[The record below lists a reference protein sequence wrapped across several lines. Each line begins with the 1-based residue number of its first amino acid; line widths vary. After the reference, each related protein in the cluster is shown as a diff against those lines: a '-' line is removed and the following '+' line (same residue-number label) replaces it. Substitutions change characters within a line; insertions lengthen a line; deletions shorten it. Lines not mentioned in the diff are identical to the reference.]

1 MTRTRNPDN
10 PARSRPPV
18 DRPAPSPAPPAPA
31 ARKQR
36 PRAERPLTPE
46 ELAMLA
52 GPPPVTSMTLAQ
64 AHPVVAGNYRAAE
77 RTAAKLEHAVDY
89 GLNRNATDA
98 LSFVQATG
106 WPGFQILG
114 MLAQLPEYRS
124 MHERLADETVRTWG
138 RVTSTSKDEQA
149 VEKITKLT
157 QALERLGVR
166 GLFRTAVIH
175 DQAYGG
181 AHILPHL
188 ADGHTPVAVDSP
200 LLLSSAFVRPGS
212 LKSLSAVEPLWVT
225 PNDYNATDPTKP
237 DFYKPKTWMMIGSL
251 VHASRLYTM
260 VSRPVSDLLKA
271 VYSFRGV
278 SMTQLAMPY
287 VDNWLR
293 TRQSVSDTVKQFSVT
308 ALMTDMSQ
316 MLQPGGATSLLT
328 RAQLFNVGRDNRNL
342 AIADKATE
350 DFVQVNTPLSGL
362 DALQAQSQEQM
373 GAVCH
378 MPLVILL
385 GITPA
390 GLNANSDGE
399 IRVWYDYVAGYQSTN
414 GTPLMRWILQLVQLS
429 EFGEVDE
436 GLSWEWN
443 PLFELD
449 DKELAEVRNKN
460 AETDRTL
467 VEIQSIQPEDV
478 TKRLQQDPNS
488 GYAGIITEKDDLD
501 AVRDLAEQAWIDA
514 VAPQQEPDNVQDPDQ
529 PDPEAAAAGGDPA
542 RTDS

>member
-1 MTRTRNPDN
+1 MTDQPDTA
-10 PARSRPPV
+10 PTKPKRAR
-18 DRPAPSPAPPAPA
+18 
-31 ARKQR
+31 
-36 PRAERPLTPE
+36 RAERPLTAD
-46 ELAMLA
+46 ELAALS
-52 GPPPVTSMTLAQ
+52 GPPPVSSMTLAT
-64 AHPVVAGNYRAAE
+64 AHRVEPSNYPHNE
-77 RTAAKLEHAVDY
+77 RQAAKLDHALDF

-98 LSFVQATG
+98 LTFVQATG

-124 MHERLADETVRTWG
+124 MHERLADESVRTWG
-138 RVTSTSKDEQA
+138 KVTSTSKDEHVA
-149 VEKITKLT
+149 EKITHLT
-157 QALERLGVR
+157 QALERFGVR
-166 GLFRTAVIH
+166 NLFRTAVIH

-181 AHILPHL
+181 AHILPHISDGL
-188 ADGHTPVAVDSP
+188 AANPVDSP
-200 LLLSSAFVRPGS
+200 LLLSPAFVKPGS

-237 DFYKPKTWMMIGSL
+237 DFYKPRTWMMIGSE

-260 VSRPVSDLLKA
+260 ISRPVSDLLKA

-316 MLQPGGATSLLT
+316 MLQPGGATNLAT
-328 RAQLFNVGRDNRNL
+328 RAQLFNIGRDNRNL

-350 DFVQVNTPLSGL
+350 EFAQINTPLSGL
-362 DALQAQSQEQM
+362 DSLQAQSQEQM
-373 GAVCH
+373 AAVCH
-378 MPLVILL
+378 MPLVILT

-414 GTPLMRWILQLVQLS
+414 GTPLMRWLLQLIQLS
-429 EFGEVDE
+429 EFGEVDP

-443 PLFELD
+443 PLYELD
-449 DKELAEVRNKN
+449 DKELAEVREKN
-460 AETDRTL
+460 ANTDRTL
-467 VEIQSIQPEDV
+467 VEIQAVSAEDV
-478 TKRLQQDPNS
+478 QKRLQQDPNS
-488 GYAGIITEKDDLD
+488 GFAGILTEKDDLD
-501 AVRDLAEQAWIDA
+501 EVRELAEAAWIDA
-514 VAPQQEPDNVQDPDQ
+514 VAPQPQEPTNAPDADQ
-529 PDPEAAAAGGDPA
+529 SNPEATSAGGDPA
-542 RTDS
+542 RDDS

>member
-1 MTRTRNPDN
+1 MTDKPDTVDSKPKRTR
-10 PARSRPPV
+10 
-18 DRPAPSPAPPAPA
+18 
-31 ARKQR
+31 
-36 PRAERPLTPE
+36 RADRPLTPD
-46 ELAMLA
+46 ELAALA
-52 GPPPVTSMTLAQ
+52 GPAPVSSMTLAQ
-64 AHPVVAGNYRAAE
+64 AHRVDPANYPQNE
-77 RTAAKLEHAVDY
+77 RQAAKLDHALDF

-138 RVTSTSKDEQA
+138 KVTSTSKDEQA

-157 QALERLGVR
+157 QALERFGVR
-166 GLFRTAVIH
+166 NLFRTAVIH

-181 AHILPHL
+181 AHILPHI
-188 ADGHTPVAVDSP
+188 ADGLEVNPVDSP
-200 LLLSSAFVRPGS
+200 LLLSPTFVKPGS

-225 PNDYNATDPTKP
+225 PNDYNATDPTKA
-237 DFYKPKTWMMIGSL
+237 DFYKPRTWMMIGSE

-260 VSRPVSDLLKA
+260 ISRPVSDLLKA

-316 MLQPGGATSLLT
+316 MLQPGGATSLAA

-350 DFVQVNTPLSGL
+350 EFVQVNTPLSGL
-362 DALQAQSQEQM
+362 DNLQAQSQEQM
-373 GAVCH
+373 AAVCH
-378 MPLVILL
+378 MPLVILT

-414 GTPLMRWILQLVQLS
+414 GTPLMRWLLQLIQLS
-429 EFGEVDE
+429 EFGEVDP

-443 PLFELD
+443 PLYELD
-449 DKELAEVRNKN
+449 DKELAEVREKN
-460 AETDRTL
+460 ARTDLML
-467 VEIQSIQPEDV
+467 VEMQAVTDKDV
-478 TKRLQQDPNS
+478 QKRLQQDPTS
-488 GYAGIITEKDDLD
+488 GYSGILTEKDDLD
-501 AVRDLAEQAWIDA
+501 EIRDLAEAAWIEA
-514 VAPQQEPDNVQDPDQ
+514 VAPQPQEPTDGPDTDQ
-529 PDPEAAAAGGDPA
+529 PNAEAAPAGGDRSGNDA
-542 RTDS
+542 